1 MINSTIILFLEYLSP
16 DFFASFIIACFV
28 VLDKLAIDS
37 IISSSN
43 PIETVQ
49 LAFVADEIFTLVVVA
64 TPHPVRANP
73 NTKMHMVSSRCF
85 KCLFIIIVTS
95 LFKNII

>member
-1 MINSTIILFLEYLSP
+1 MINLFLEYLSP

-28 VLDKLAIDS
+28 VLDKRAIDS

-95 LFKNII
+95 LFKNVI

>member
-95 LFKNII
+95 LFKNVI